1 MKFKKGIAAIAMLT
15 MATGAFNGA
24 ASAGRAH
31 NPLKGKGEGLK
42 LVANIPWDGGT
53 DMEFRTINGR
63 DYAFAGTEAP
73 VSKGGGMHV
82 IDVTSPEH
90 PKQVAWLKCSLVQ
103 NDIQISYDNKTLI
116 MAADSPGGQ
125 DSCLALGKLGFMT
138 VDISNP
144 KNPKPIG
151 FAVIPRGSHNTT
163 AMPNKPYVY
172 NSDSD
177 LTKLGEF
184 QIWSIKDPAK
194 PKLVNT
200 IPVRDGLSPHDMSFN
215 KDGTLMVSA
224 SINHMDIWDTKDPEN
239 PTLLYTGQCPG
250 CSITHDAK
258 FTPDGKHIIVGDE
271 GGGGGTYPC
280 PGGALYFYNV
290 EGTADQP
297 VPVLVGAYEPQE
309 FAKTDN
315 GPGGCTAHVFSIS
328 NDGTKVAISWY
339 TAGTRY
345 LDVSSMTGP
354 SVGPNTATGVK
365 ELGWYEPVGGST
377 WSSKFFK
384 GPYIY
389 SDDEHRGFDVYRIL
403 GAGPNQ

>member
-1 MKFKKGIAAIAMLT
+1 
-15 MATGAFNGA
+15 
-24 ASAGRAH
+24 
-31 NPLKGKGEGLK
+31 
-42 LVANIPWDGGT
+42 
-53 DMEFRTINGR
+53 
-63 DYAFAGTEAP
+63 
-73 VSKGGGMHV
+73 MHV
-82 IDVTSPEH
+82 IDVTDPEH
-90 PKQVAWLKCSLVQ
+90 PRQVAWLKCSLVQ

-138 VDISNP
+138 VDIRDP
-144 KNPKPIG
+144 LHPKPIG
-151 FAVIPRGSHNTT
+151 FATIPRGSHNTT

-177 LTKLGEF
+177 LTKVGEF
-184 QIWSIKDPAK
+184 QIWSIANPAK

-200 IPVRDGLSPHDMSFN
+200 VPVRDGLSPHDMSFN

-224 SINHMDIWDTKDPEN
+224 SINHMDIWNTSDPEN

-290 EGTADQP
+290 EGTKDQP

-354 SVGPNTATGVK
+354 SVGPNTAAGVK

-389 SDDEHRGFDVYRIL
+389 SDDEHRGFDVYKIL
-403 GAGPNQ
+403 GAGPQQ